1 MSRLM
6 YIIMRKPSHAKFSRL
21 EIDPRKTR
29 KCCASKIFNIQMYV
43 LSCSRENVST
53 NCSPLYAAD
62 VYNIYTIM
70 YIAVKTRAHTV
81 DLIHDTNHHN
91 MVLKSICNCRQYCC
105 FDLAMYIIIYRIYST
120 KFFCGFR
127 DRPPTLKS

>member
-6 YIIMRKPSHAKFSRL
+6 YIIKRKPSHAKFRGWRSIL
-21 EIDPRKTR
+21 EKRENVAPRKFG
-29 KCCASKIFNIQMYV
+29 IYMYI
-43 LSCSRENVST
+43 LSCSRENAST

-62 VYNIYTIM
+62 VYIYTIM

-127 DRPPTLKS
+127 DRPPTLKI